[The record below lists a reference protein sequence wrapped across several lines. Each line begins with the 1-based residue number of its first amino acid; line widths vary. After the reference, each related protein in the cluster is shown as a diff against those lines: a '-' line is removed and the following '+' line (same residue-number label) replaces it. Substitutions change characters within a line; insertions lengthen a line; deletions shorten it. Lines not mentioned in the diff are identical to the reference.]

1 MRKKEVKGYQMV
13 IVAIS
18 RDGDRIGQRG
28 GTVMKGAIF
37 PSCMLLYYLKFFF
50 FVIKRICV
58 VCMLLC
64 MTLCDPLDCSLLSS
78 SVHGI
83 SQARILE

>member
-50 FVIKRICV
+50 CNKKN
-58 VCMLLC
+58 LC
-64 MTLCDPLDCSLLSS
+64 RVRAVMYDSL
-78 SVHGI
+78 
-83 SQARILE
+83 